1 MLKLNA
7 IFERKADHFS
17 ETECVMGKTIE
28 LPAESYR
35 HFKSHLLGFE
45 PFITE
50 NRDWMRVD
58 ENNVAHCLLVLGE
71 GGSEGVL
78 VNSEG
83 YDYARYASL
92 VPGARE
98 LAAAQQKQEIAEKEQ
113 ASGESAPL
121 RLRDLFR
128 LGLPNNIYLVH
139 DTVDVGFIPVG
150 GLKEESIDGKAQEQF
165 ADLLDARVKGIQHG
179 AYGPEIVL
187 GGIPAQRLSEFD
199 QALADCQ
206 ITGPVLGM

>member
-1 MLKLNA
+1 MKLNA

-17 ETECVMGKTIE
+17 ETECVVDKTVE
-28 LPAESYR
+28 LPAERYR

-98 LAAAQQKQEIAEKEQ
+98 LIAAQQKQEIAEKEQ

-121 RLRDLFR
+121 RLRDLLR
-128 LGLPNNIYLVH
+128 LGLPNNTYLVH
-139 DTVDVGFIPVG
+139 DTADVGFIPVG
-150 GLKEESIDGKAQEQF
+150 GLNEESIDGKAQEQF

-179 AYGPEIVL
+179 AYGSEIVL
-187 GGIPAQRLSEFD
+187 EGIPSQRLSEFD
-199 QALADCQ
+199 QALADNR

>member
-7 IFERKADHFS
+7 IFERKIDHFP
-17 ETECVMGKTIE
+17 ETECVVEKTVE
-28 LPAESYR
+28 LSAEDFR
-35 HFKSHLLGFE
+35 HFKDHLLEFQ

-50 NRDWMRVD
+50 NQEWMRVD
-58 ENNVAHCLLVLGE
+58 GNHVAHCLLVLGE
-71 GGSEGVL
+71 SCSEGIL

-83 YDYARYASL
+83 FDYARYASL

-98 LAAAQQKQEIAEKEQ
+98 LVAMQQRQGISEKEQ
-113 ASGESAPL
+113 IAGETSPL
-121 RLRDLFR
+121 RLRDLLR
-128 LGLPNNIYLVH
+128 LGLPENTYLVH
-139 DTVDVGFIPVG
+139 DTADVGFIPVG
-150 GLKEESIDGKAQEQF
+150 GLKEESIERTAKERF
-165 ADLLDARVKGIQHG
+165 ADLLNARIKGIQRG

-199 QALADCQ
+199 QALADSQ